1 MTSNHLK
8 PSLIV
13 YPTKNKAITP
23 NFACQRFFSTPCET
37 LLLDHHEPIISNR
50 PKDSLGPLI
59 LPSGT
64 DTKIFN
70 RPANEFSL
78 TIGSNQS
85 TNDSQD
91 DNGHNDNS
99 GFSLA
104 SKSSFL
110 RKSGI
115 RNKTHQPMV
124 IPSTSLLKK
133 SGTSK
138 DLFGQFGALIPDQ
151 SVSAKLKPTA
161 RKLDYDSSGD
171 EAENAKMPNNN
182 HDDALNSL
190 IPTKSMSF
198 PESKLFQ
205 IQGPDD
211 PFSEYKASLFS
222 QIDNRTRF
230 QRDYITHDDVETTSS
245 IAIYKCR
252 HAHDG
257 QDYIIKCLDEDL
269 ANENR
274 LYDSCRLLNQ
284 LQGHNRTDS
293 LEEGGNENLVRYYN
307 AWREDGKLY
316 IVLEFCNGGNL
327 IQIMQRNQGQSEA
340 EIIKIITDIS
350 AALCPLHQ
358 QNLIHGHIKPENIL
372 LSRSGKYKL
381 SDVELANLSYNIK
394 IHRHVADKNILENAR
409 QYFSPENEEN
419 NQEKSNS
426 SSIKSDVF
434 SLGLVISQLMLGSD
448 LRNNTET
455 LKELKNGSFNKI
467 EQLPAY
473 SIKLKE
479 TVKRMLSRDPNDR
492 PSAKELFEQYGP
504 KTPRKVLVLEREHN
518 SEIKG
523 DIAKLRAQLV
533 LKRKKSF

>member
-1 MTSNHLK
+1 
-8 PSLIV
+8 
-13 YPTKNKAITP
+13 
-23 NFACQRFFSTPCET
+23 
-37 LLLDHHEPIISNR
+37 
-50 PKDSLGPLI
+50 
-59 LPSGT
+59 
-64 DTKIFN
+64 
-70 RPANEFSL
+70 
-78 TIGSNQS
+78 
-85 TNDSQD
+85 
-91 DNGHNDNS
+91 
-99 GFSLA
+99 
-104 SKSSFL
+104 
-110 RKSGI
+110 
-115 RNKTHQPMV
+115 
-124 IPSTSLLKK
+124 
-133 SGTSK
+133 
-138 DLFGQFGALIPDQ
+138 
-151 SVSAKLKPTA
+151 
-161 RKLDYDSSGD
+161 
-171 EAENAKMPNNN
+171 
-182 HDDALNSL
+182 
-190 IPTKSMSF
+190 
-198 PESKLFQ
+198 
-205 IQGPDD
+205 
-211 PFSEYKASLFS
+211 
-222 QIDNRTRF
+222 
-230 QRDYITHDDVETTSS
+230 
-245 IAIYKCR
+245 
-252 HAHDG
+252 
-257 QDYIIKCLDEDL
+257 
-269 ANENR
+269 
-274 LYDSCRLLNQ
+274 
-284 LQGHNRTDS
+284 
-293 LEEGGNENLVRYYN
+293 
-307 AWREDGKLY
+307 
-316 IVLEFCNGGNL
+316 
-327 IQIMQRNQGQSEA
+327 MQRNQGQSEA

-426 SSIKSDVF
+426 SSVKSDVF